1 MTFELYPAL
10 ERRIAERLAAI
21 ERAGL
26 RRTLTPPSGV
36 DLSSNDYLGL
46 ARDPRVVDRMIAAAH
61 REGCGATASRLLRG
75 HREAFAD
82 LERRFARFKKTDASL
97 YFGSGYLAN
106 IGVLATFLE
115 QGDVVF
121 SDTLNHASLID
132 GMRLSKARCVLFD
145 HCNVDR
151 LTRLL
156 AAEHGPGL
164 KFVVTESLFSM
175 DGDRAP
181 LADYAVLCRQS
192 GAALIVDEAH
202 AVGVY
207 GPGGSGLIEEAGI
220 DGSVFLSINTAGKAL
235 GVAGAFVAGSA
246 WAIDYLIQRARTIIY
261 STAAPPSLADALDA
275 ALTIVQNEPGRR
287 THLMALASTL
297 REQLSRQGLTP
308 AKGGHI
314 IPIVLGDPGRTSAAA
329 EALAASGFDVRA
341 IRPPTV
347 PAGTSRL
354 RVSINARL
362 DCDTLDRFAATLE
375 RVLQRIDRSGIAPR
389 SADAS
394 TPILVDVRGSHGS

>member
-1 MTFELYPAL
+1 MTFDLYPAL

-46 ARDPRVVDRMIAAAH
+46 AHDPRVVDRMIAAAH

-82 LERRFARFKKTDASL
+82 LERRFARFKRTDASL

-106 IGVLATFLE
+106 IGVLTTFLE

-121 SDTLNHASLID
+121 SDALNHASLID
-132 GMRLSKARCVLFD
+132 GMRLSKARRVLFD
-145 HCNVDR
+145 HGDADM

-156 AAEHGPGL
+156 TAEHGPGL

-181 LADYAVLCRQS
+181 LADYAALCRRS

-202 AVGVY
+202 AVGMY
-207 GPGGSGLIEEAGI
+207 GAGGSGLIEEAGI
-220 DGSVFLSINTAGKAL
+220 EDFGLSV
-235 GVAGAFVAGSA
+235 
-246 WAIDYLIQRARTIIY
+246 D
-261 STAAPPSLADALDA
+261 
-275 ALTIVQNEPGRR
+275 
-287 THLMALASTL
+287 
-297 REQLSRQGLTP
+297 
-308 AKGGHI
+308 
-314 IPIVLGDPGRTSAAA
+314 
-329 EALAASGFDVRA
+329 
-341 IRPPTV
+341 
-347 PAGTSRL
+347 
-354 RVSINARL
+354 
-362 DCDTLDRFAATLE
+362 
-375 RVLQRIDRSGIAPR
+375 
-389 SADAS
+389 
-394 TPILVDVRGSHGS
+394 